1 MTSVPCE
8 AELESFGDSINVAI
22 VGASGGLGA
31 ALANR
36 LGANH
41 AVSSIFRLARSPQ
54 RQVTNRD
61 WLHLDL
67 EDEGTIETAAAEIE
81 RRAGELHML
90 IVASGVLHDGTTLRP
105 EKSWK
110 AISASSLEQVF
121 RINAAGPALVAK
133 HFLPLLAANRK
144 TAFAAVSARV
154 GSIGDNDLGGWY
166 AYRASKAALNMI
178 IRTLSVELARKRP
191 QALCVGLHPGTVD
204 TPLSKPFQQNI
215 PSGGL
220 FTPDRSAAY
229 LTQTLD
235 RLTPADSGWLYAWDG
250 SRIPN

>member
-8 AELESFGDSINVAI
+8 ADLESFGDSINVAI

-36 LGANH
+36 LGANQ

-54 RQVTNRD
+54 RQITNRD

-90 IVASGVLHDGTTLRP
+90 IVASGVLHDGITLRP

-144 TAFAAVSARV
+144 TAFAAVSVR
-154 GSIGDNDLGGWY
+154 
-166 AYRASKAALNMI
+166 
-178 IRTLSVELARKRP
+178 
-191 QALCVGLHPGTVD
+191 VGLHPGTVD

>member
-8 AELESFGDSINVAI
+8 ADLESFGDSINVAI

-54 RQVTNRD
+54 RQVTNCD

-67 EDEGTIETAAAEIE
+67 EDEGTIETAAAAIE

-121 RINAAGPALVAK
+121 RINAAGPALVA
-133 HFLPLLAANRK
+133 
-144 TAFAAVSARV
+144 
-154 GSIGDNDLGGWY
+154 
-166 AYRASKAALNMI
+166 
-178 IRTLSVELARKRP
+178 
-191 QALCVGLHPGTVD
+191 
-204 TPLSKPFQQNI
+204 
-215 PSGGL
+215 
-220 FTPDRSAAY
+220 
-229 LTQTLD
+229 
-235 RLTPADSGWLYAWDG
+235 
-250 SRIPN
+250 